1 MKASWKESTLL
12 VSMYTHTC
20 KEQDYGA
27 KKLTQT
33 PSKTD
38 KIPGSWQRHLE
49 RLCEDPSTIQGA
61 GVPEKTILA
70 QYMLKKK
77 KKKHPLGENECI

>member
-1 MKASWKESTLL
+1 
-12 VSMYTHTC
+12 MYTHTC

-38 KIPGSWQRHLE
+38 EIPRSWQRHLE

-61 GVPEKTILA
+61 GAPEKNILA
-70 QYMLKKK
+70 QYALKKK
-77 KKKHPLGENECI
+77 KKKNHTP